1 MRKLIHRVVLEI
13 TDEQVADLPGFIRPL
28 HVAQARPY
36 PRGVG
41 NAPGPYLELWYEVE
55 LDDVGLPAENRP
67 RFVDVWVEGTGH
79 FIDHDGEYVGTIFT
93 HTDSLVWHVYVE
105 VSDR

>member
-55 LDDVGLPAENRP
+55 ATRDGDLEPRDVT
-67 RFVDVWVEGTGH
+67 VWVEGTGH
-79 FIDHDGEYVGTIFT
+79 LFDHHGDYVGTFP
-93 HTDSLVWHVYVE
+93 TDDGRLIWHVYIAPN
-105 VSDR
+105 DGIAR